1 MRRSTLVLM
10 TGCHVLLTTALSSC
24 TSARQKQGGAYA
36 VQHPKRAVT
45 IAMDRQVHNAIDAG
59 EGDILTRVLRQK
71 VTADPNDFN
80 ARLELAEQYRRQGA
94 FELAIDHLRIAAERK
109 PDSET
114 AVLSL
119 AQALRANEQP
129 VEAIAALVRYCDTH
143 ATASSALLT
152 ETAIA
157 QDESGALTEGERFH
171 RRAIE
176 VDRQDDRL
184 RNNLGYNFLQQ
195 GKLGDAVHEFKA
207 ALMLNSTSEAAR
219 NNMGFAL
226 ARLGQS
232 EDALLHWS
240 SISGPAAAH
249 SNLAAVLIDKGDLA
263 GARKEIQAALEYD
276 RHNPAAMRNLQLVAE
291 LDGRPASFTINS
303 NVAATKPAGWAR
315 VPAMF
320 GRLIGGESRTSPKQQ
335 QAISEAAKT
344 GQQQQVK

>member
-1 MRRSTLVLM
+1 MRRSTLVVW
-10 TGCHVLLTTALSSC
+10 TGCLVVLTTACSS
-24 TSARQKQGGAYA
+24 SRQKQSGAFA

-45 IAMDRQVHNAIDAG
+45 IAMDRQIYNAIDAG
-59 EGDILTRVLRQK
+59 EGDIQTRTLRQK

-94 FELAIDHLRIAAERK
+94 FELAIDHLRIAADRK
-109 PDSET
+109 PDSEA

-119 AQALRANEQP
+119 ARALRANEQP
-129 VEAIAALVRYCDTH
+129 VEAIAALVRYCDAH

-157 QDESGALTEGERFH
+157 QDESGALSEGERFH
-171 RRAIE
+171 RRAI
-176 VDRQDDRL
+176 DADKMDDRL

-195 GKLGDAVHEFKA
+195 GKLEDAVHEFKA
-207 ALMLNSTSEAAR
+207 ALSLNSTSETAR

-226 ARLGQS
+226 ARLGQL

-249 SNLAAVLIDKGDLA
+249 NNLAAVLIDKGDRR

-276 RHNPAAMRNLQLVAE
+276 RHNPAVMRNLQLVAE
-291 LDGRPASFTINS
+291 LDGKPTSFTINS
-303 NVAATKPAGWAR
+303 NVVASKPAGWAR

-320 GRLIGGESRTSPKQQ
+320 GKLIGSESHGSSKQKK
-335 QAISEAAKT
+335 SEAVVKTAK
-344 GQQQQVK
+344 QSRDE

>member
-1 MRRSTLVLM
+1 MRRSTLVVL
-10 TGCHVLLTTALSSC
+10 TGCLAVLTTACSS
-24 TSARQKQGGAYA
+24 SRQKQAYA

-45 IAMDRQVHNAIDAG
+45 IAMERQIHNAIDAG
-59 EGDILTRVLRQK
+59 EGDVLTRILRQK
-71 VTADPNDFN
+71 VSADPNDIN
-80 ARLELAEQYRRQGA
+80 ARLELAEQYRKQGA
-94 FELAIDHLRIAAERK
+94 FELAIDHLRIAADRK
-109 PDSET
+109 PDSEA

-119 AQALRANEQP
+119 ARALRANEQP
-129 VEAIAALVRYCDTH
+129 IEAITALVRYCDAH

-157 QDESGALTEGERFH
+157 QDEAGALSEGERFH
-171 RRAIE
+171 RRAI
-176 VDRQDDRL
+176 DADKLDDRL

-195 GKLGDAVHEFKA
+195 GKLEDAVHEFKA

-226 ARLGQS
+226 ARLGQT

-249 SNLAAVLIDKGDLA
+249 NNLAAVLIDKGDLA

-276 RHNPAAMRNLQLVAE
+276 RHNPAVMRNLQLVAE
-291 LDGRPASFTINS
+291 LDGKPASFTINS
-303 NVAATKPAGWAR
+303 NVAASKPAGWAR

-320 GRLIGGESRTSPKQQ
+320 GKLIGGESHGSSKQKK
-335 QAISEAAKT
+335 SEAVKT
-344 GQQQQVK
+344 AER